1 MSCDGPPT
9 VSFSLP
15 VRQRGARGT
24 VSGHMRSPS
33 GKRWVELG
41 SILAEYHPFADSGV
55 PAYAMFVFRNY
66 RNPYWPWAR
75 LAERLG
81 P

>member
-1 MSCDGPPT
+1 
-9 VSFSLP
+9 
-15 VRQRGARGT
+15 
-24 VSGHMRSPS
+24 MRSPS

-41 SILAEYHPFADSGV
+41 SILAEHHPFADSGV